1 MHVTGDLLKFN
12 NKQSAA
18 YLTHLLITSC
28 NTNKPSAKNINE
40 EKKYDVKM
48 VSDVDP
54 IGSELDLLNTIYGK
68 TSFLNSDLKC
78 EDV

>member
-1 MHVTGDLLKFN
+1 MNVTSDLLKFN